1 MITSNA
7 LPPSDLFPSG
17 DSPKSTVDSNDASTS
32 RAEEVP
38 GGEARSGKM
47 SLFDLDE
54 ALCVLM
60 DSAVEAAEANSGEI
74 PLELQQVLLDYCE
87 TFGQK
92 VDNIAR
98 YIRSQEFEAANA
110 ESEIERLKRRKAAAE
125 NRVTRLKS
133 ILKFFMRAR
142 GIRSLKGR
150 LNTISLRKNSQDS
163 LILTDITKLPSDFL
177 RASLTMSDREWQ
189 NVLSHLPEQHVVR
202 VRFENAEAI
211 RREADTGRLRTAL
224 ATGNVI
230 EGAELRREHHVR
242 IT

>member
-7 LPPSDLFPSG
+7 LPASDLFPSG
-17 DSPKSTVDSNDASTS
+17 DSPKSTADSNDASTL

-38 GGEARSGKM
+38 GGEVRSGKM

-60 DSAVEAAEANSGEI
+60 DSAVEAAEANNGEI
-74 PLELQQVLLDYCE
+74 PLELQQALLDYCE
-87 TFGQK
+87 AFGQK

-110 ESEIERLKRRKAAAE
+110 EWEIERLKRRKAAAE

-133 ILKFFMRAR
+133 ILKFFMQAR
-142 GIRSLKGR
+142 GIRSLTGR
-150 LNTISLRKNSQDS
+150 LNAISLRKNSQDS
-163 LILTDITKLPSDFL
+163 LILTDTTKLPSDFW
-177 RASLTMSDREWQ
+177 RVPLTMSDRDWQ
-189 NVLSHLPEQHVVR
+189 GVLSHLPEQHVVR
-202 VRFENAEAI
+202 ERFGNAEAI

-224 ATGNVI
+224 ASGAVI
-230 EGAELRREHHVR
+230 DGAELRREHHIR
-242 IT
+242 LT